1 MDIKSALNQANQEL
15 KKNNIFS
22 YKLDSEILMSNVV
35 KEERDYVILNLNQHL
50 SNSQLINYRKLIS
63 ERSRGKPIGYLIG
76 KKEFWKYEFH
86 IEEGVLIPRP
96 DTEVIIEQTL
106 NLSKNKSKLKVL
118 EVGIGS
124 GCILLSILKEK
135 KNFFGT
141 GIDISKKCIDISRI
155 NSYKLGLQNRIKF
168 FNHQEKNKIMIN
180 ALVNNADINSKFN
193 DLSENLRIENL
204 NLNFWEKHIN
214 AGLTGNFLISS
225 LYYIYLCKFNLT
237 GQIIN
242 ISSDLGIISPDQR
255 LYEDTKK
262 TFKQQNVKPIS
273 YSVVKHG
280 LIGITKYFS
289 TYDTKRL
296 RCNAIAFGGVKVND
310 KKFEKRVSEL
320 IPLNRMANA
329 EEYIT
334 TMQYLLSPKSSYV
347 NGSTLI
353 VDGGRTII

>member
-1 MDIKSALNQANQEL
+1 MKTEDRFSL
-15 KKNNIFS
+15 KDQNIIITGGGGNLGF
-22 YKLDSEILMSNVV
+22 YHAFAILEKKGNPILIDLD
-35 KEERDYVILNLNQHL
+35 KK
-50 SNSQLINYRKLIS
+50 KLIQN
-63 ERSRGKPIGYLIG
+63 KDKLFKLFN
-76 KKEFWKYEFH
+76 KKVSIY
-86 IEEGVLIPRP
+86 
-96 DTEVIIEQTL
+96 
-106 NLSKNKSKLKVL
+106 KVDL
-118 EVGIGS
+118 T
-124 GCILLSILKEK
+124 K
-135 KNFFGT
+135 KT
-141 GIDISKKCIDISRI
+141 Q
-155 NSYKLGLQNRIKF
+155 LIKF
-168 FNHQEKNKIMIN
+168 FNLQEKNKVMIN
-180 ALVNNADINSKFN
+180 ALINNADINSKFN

-204 NLNFWEKHIN
+204 NLNFWQKHIN

-334 TMQYLLSPKSSYV
+334 TMQYLLSPKSTYV
-347 NGSTLI
+347 NGSTLV